1 MLSNDLL
8 TKDKITLYKIFL
20 LNEGDRI
27 QLNVSDDTFG
37 INRNSAMAEYLK
49 DYIRKLQEENPDIT
63 LDEILDKLDELKG
76 RTFKVVEIRLKKE
89 VFANVK
95 YQDYFEQ
102 DRNVIRTSLNMY
114 PHSGMSVSDCTMES
128 YEIDSNGA
136 GGYNVNKVKVV

>member
-37 INRNSAMAEYLK
+37 INRYSAMAEYLK

-114 PHSGMSVSDCTMES
+114 PHSGMSVSECTMES

>member
-8 TKDKITLYKIFL
+8 AKDKITLYKVFL

-49 DYIRKLQEENPDIT
+49 EYIRKLQEENQDIT
-63 LDEILDKLDELKG
+63 LDEILDKLDELKE

-95 YQDYFEQ
+95 YQDYFDQ

>member
-8 TKDKITLYKIFL
+8 TKDMITLYKIFL

-27 QLNVSDDTFG
+27 QLNVSEDTFG

-49 DYIRKLQEENPDIT
+49 EYIRKLQEENQDIT
-63 LDEILDKLDELKG
+63 LDEILDNLDALKG
-76 RTFKVVEIRLKKE
+76 RTFKLVEIRLKKE
-89 VFANVK
+89 IFANVK

-114 PHSGMSVSDCTMES
+114 PHSGMSVTECALES

-136 GGYNVNKVKVV
+136 GGYNVTKVKVV

>member
-27 QLNVSDDTFG
+27 QLNVSDDVFG

-49 DYIRKLQEENPDIT
+49 DYIRKLQEENQDIT

-114 PHSGMSVSDCTMES
+114 PHSGMSVSECTMES
-128 YEIDSNGA
+128 YEIDSNGT

>member
-1 MLSNDLL
+1 MLSNDLI

-27 QLNVSDDTFG
+27 QLNVSDDAFG

-49 DYIRKLQEENPDIT
+49 DYIRKLQEENQDIT

-114 PHSGMSVSDCTMES
+114 PHSGMSVSECTMES

>member
-49 DYIRKLQEENPDIT
+49 DYIRKLQEENPDVT

-114 PHSGMSVSDCTMES
+114 PHSGMSVSECTMES

-136 GGYNVNKVKVV
+136 GGYNVNKVKVI